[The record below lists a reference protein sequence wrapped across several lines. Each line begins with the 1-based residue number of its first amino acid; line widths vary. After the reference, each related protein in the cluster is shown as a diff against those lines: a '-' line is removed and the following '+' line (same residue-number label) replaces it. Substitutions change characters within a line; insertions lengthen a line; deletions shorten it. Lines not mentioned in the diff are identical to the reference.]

1 MLRTMPGTEKAQHKA
16 WNIPERPYTAYVNSV
31 FTLIINEEVIDARLY
46 ICQEGISYSTR
57 S

>member
-1 MLRTMPGTEKAQHKA
+1 MPGTEKAQYKA
-16 WNIPERPYTAYVNSV
+16 WNIPERPETAFANFV
-31 FTLIINEEVIDARLY
+31 FTLIMKEVVIDAYLY